1 MVFTHLNENGTDVL
15 QCATFGMALA
25 NVSLKPNKLIIRHL
39 KTNHV
44 PYKNK
49 TRVFFFLKNSKNKKK
64 LNK

>member
-49 TRVFFFLKNSKNKKK
+49 TRVFFF
-64 LNK
+64 